1 MCTLDGRTPPNVS
14 SSTFEIGQLDLDG
27 LHEVRN
33 LERGLRGSFDCEAHF
48 VRCEAHFVRCE
59 AHFVRCEAHFVRCEA
74 HFVR

>member
-1 MCTLDGRTPPNVS
+1 MCTLDGGTPPNVS

-48 VRCEAHFVRCE
+48 VRCEAHFVR
-59 AHFVRCEAHFVRCEA
+59 
-74 HFVR
+74 